1 MLFFKLNIYF
11 GIKRET
17 LGRLLGSKSY
27 GALLCVCV
35 CTHTRVHEHVHVYES
50 LEITKWINVAEIHI
64 HLFSAS
70 RFTLKFGKKI
80 KLKLEAVT
88 NRNEVKLWSPGLTQN
103 CHIVL
108 FGPLDTGEHG
118 ALLLV
123 LLGCFVWGFWESVQY
138 SLKYWAT
145 SVHLKDH
152 LCLVAKGPEV
162 NLWYL

>member
-1 MLFFKLNIYF
+1 MGHYCVCV
-11 GIKRET
+11 
-17 LGRLLGSKSY
+17 
-27 GALLCVCV
+27 CVCV
-35 CTHTRVHEHVHVYES
+35 CTRAHMRTWPHAWLYES
-50 LEITKWINVAEIHI
+50 LEITEWVNIAEIYI
-64 HLFSAS
+64 HLCQQIYI
-70 RFTLKFGKKI
+70 KIWKKI
-80 KLKLEAVT
+80 NLKLEAVT

-108 FGPLDTGEHG
+108 FGPRNTGEHD

-123 LLGCFVWGFWESVQY
+123 LLGCFVWGFWEFVQY